1 MYVCNDPICDPVCD
15 FCWYCIHGKNGEPI
29 RCVNNKSDFDDGI
42 GYCDDFKCSL
52 HESKP
57 DELD

>member
-1 MYVCNDPICDPVCD
+1 M
-15 FCWYCIHGKNGEPI
+15 KNMP
-29 RCVNNKSDFDDGI
+29 DFDDGI

-57 DELD
+57 DDIALNKI